1 MIFLGILI
9 GIVVTFVFLQL
20 IKVISRV
27 CSIISER
34 KERERCRYEDMFN
47 DIRDLKER
55 VEEFDKEIY
64 KMLDRVITIEATY
77 ERRV

>member
-34 KERERCRYEDMFN
+34 KEREQCRYEDMFN
-47 DIRDLKER
+47 DIQDLKER
-55 VEEFDKEIY
+55 VDKLEIKNDGY
-64 KMLDRVITIEATY
+64 DRDVVCGRY
-77 ERRV
+77 PWCD